1 MDLIRIPAGFA
12 PRAAAFVAVAI
23 LATVAVTW
31 AALHGLPQV
40 GKVPALKA
48 IKGPTPIVVPD
59 VRREAFVFAKGTLED
74 AGFAWKVNGKVHGF
88 AANTVIRQSP
98 APGTKVYDTGA
109 PLVKLTLERNATYI
123 QKGVAEDA
131 SPYEATAV
139 VEPSVAPAT
148 PAATAAPA
156 TAPAATKPVATKT
169 TEAVTPAAPAVPAK
183 PAAPAK
189 TAAPAKAKT
198 SAQAWPTSRPP
209 AFVVAGARKEPLD
222 EMPLTDRAQKLD
234 RWLDAHPK
242 LSSAN
247 VDYWLYQNAW
257 IVTGAKFGWWHGAD
271 ALKTLIAVDQRAEK
285 LWGIGA
291 QSENVAAHALRVVQ
305 QKSKPKT

>member
-40 GKVPALKA
+40 GNVPALKA

-74 AGFAWKVNGKVHGF
+74 AGFAWKVNGKVHGY

-98 APGTKVYDTGA
+98 AAGTKVYDTGA
-109 PLVKLTLERNATYI
+109 PLVKLTLTRNTTYG

-139 VEPSVAPAT
+139 VQPTVAVT

-156 TAPAATKPVATKT
+156 IAAPATPPAATKT

-189 TAAPAKAKT
+189 TAARAKTKT
-198 SAQAWPTSRPP
+198 SAHSWPTSRPP

-222 EMPLTDRAQKLD
+222 EMPLTDRAKKLD

-242 LSSAN
+242 LTSAN

-271 ALKTLIAVDQRAEK
+271 ALKTLIVVDQRAER

-291 QSENVAAHALRVVQ
+291 QSENVAAQALRVVKS
-305 QKSKPKT
+305 KSKPRT